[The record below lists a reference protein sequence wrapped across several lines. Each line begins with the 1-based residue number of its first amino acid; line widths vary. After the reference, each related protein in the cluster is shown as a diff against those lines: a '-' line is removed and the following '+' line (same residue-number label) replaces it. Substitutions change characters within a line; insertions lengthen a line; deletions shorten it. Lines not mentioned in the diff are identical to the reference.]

1 MKVLRIDPS
10 GTLREVNVAGSLGSI
25 NFTKERFTLT
35 PVDVS
40 NGFVALASTPIA
52 NSLTVM
58 VGVTTRVEIRDYTV
72 STVMGVSRLNFAG
85 PLGAAGVSALEAND
99 EVSVEYAIEPITEL
113 TEFVKYSHTLTAADI
128 SNQYIDLPDLI
139 QELSLDMIVDC
150 LLMSEDLHYQ
160 IEQLPTFTRIHLIG
174 PLASAGVSALVEGEE
189 VFFQYAISS

>member
-1 MKVLRIDPS
+1 MKVLRIDPT

-35 PVDVS
+35 PTDVF
-40 NGFVALASTPIA
+40 NGYVTLASNPIE

-58 VGVTTRVEIRDYTV
+58 VGVTTRVEVRDYTV
-72 STVMGVSRLNFAG
+72 DTVFGVSRLNFIG
-85 PLGAAGVSALEAND
+85 PIGASGVSGLETGD

-113 TEFVKYSHTLTAADI
+113 TEFVKYSHTLTSSDI

-150 LLMSEDLHYQ
+150 LLMTEDLHYQ
-160 IEQLPTFTRIHLIG
+160 IEQLGTFTRIHLTG
-174 PLASAGVSALVEGEE
+174 SLAAAGVCALVVGEE
-189 VFFQYAISS
+189 VHFQYAVNA